1 MRPGCEEI
9 PRIRYREERTVRRF
23 RRITPS
29 ARNRIIGVAA
39 VAGALALAPVS
50 APTGA
55 AADSTGSA
63 TSASAASAGE
73 KCFDAAEGHG
83 NAPAMARVLRPHG
96 NDHAADE
103 PNAVS
108 AKKAAAMERA
118 LDRKLDRMRADGQLA
133 KKKPGKNGQLAPVTI
148 PVYFHVVHDGT
159 TGKLGAGAIQAQ
171 MDVLNDAYGGS
182 GSGNTASPYSFELVD
197 TTYTD
202 NANWYNGIQPDSA
215 AEANMKSS
223 LRQGGANALNFYTAD
238 LGGGL
243 LGWATFPTS
252 YQSQPEMDGVVVLD
266 ESLPGGSAT
275 NYDEGDTG
283 THEVGHWMGLYHTF
297 QGGCGGQG
305 DYVSDTAAEA
315 SPAFACPTG
324 RDTCSGGG
332 VDPIHNF
339 MDYTYDA
346 CMTLFTQGQVDRMN
360 QFWTAYRA

>member
-1 MRPGCEEI
+1 M
-9 PRIRYREERTVRRF
+9 RRF
-23 RRITPS
+23 RRISPS
-29 ARNRIIGVAA
+29 ARNRLIGIAA
-39 VAGALALAPVS
+39 VAGTLALVPVS

-55 AADSTGSA
+55 AADAARST
-63 TSASAASAGE
+63 TAASV
-73 KCFDAAEGHG
+73 DAECRTAEGHGNSEPSHAEGHG
-83 NAPAMARVLRPHG
+83 NAPAAARVARPHG
-96 NDHAADE
+96 HDHAAHE

-118 LDRKLDRMRADGQLA
+118 LDKKLDRMRADGLLA
-133 KKKPGKNGQLAPVTI
+133 QKKGKNGQLAPVTI
-148 PVYFHVVHDGT
+148 PVYFHVVHDGA
-159 TGKLGAGAIQAQ
+159 TGKLTAGDIGAQ
-171 MDVLNDAYGGS
+171 MDVLNDAFGGV

-202 NANWYNGIQPDSA
+202 NANWYNGLQPDSA

-223 LRQGGANALNFYTAD
+223 LRQGGANALNFYTAN

-252 YQSQPEMDGVVVLD
+252 YQSEPEMDGVVVLD
-266 ESLPGGSAT
+266 ASLPGGSAT

-315 SPAFACPTG
+315 SPAFECPTG

-332 VDPIHNF
+332 ADPIHNF
-339 MDYTYDA
+339 MDYTYDS

-360 QFWTAYRA
+360 EFWTAYRA